1 MNEITLRDTI
11 AIAAMQGLIQYMGCD
26 PEAQFH
32 GKEEKNKDVLSKSA
46 YAYADAM
53 LEERAKTTEEPHNPY
68 LKMHVIDMSF
78 TRLNG
83 MRILNCFNAE
93 NIVTLGDLVQRTEK
107 QMLRIQNL
115 GKHSLKEIKDVLAAK
130 GLTLKADK

>member
-1 MNEITLRDTI
+1 MSEITLRDTI

-53 LEERAKTTEEPHNPY
+53 LEERARTTEEPPNPY
-68 LKMHVIDMSF
+68 LKRRVIDMPFS
-78 TRLNG
+78 N
-83 MRILNCFNAE
+83 MRIFNCLKAE
-93 NIVTLGDLVQRTEK
+93 NIITVEDLVQRTENK
-107 QMLRIQNL
+107 MLCIQNL
-115 GKHSLKEIKDVLAAK
+115 GKHSLKEIKDVLAAN
-130 GLTLKADK
+130 GLTLKGGKL